1 MSDDPSTEPR
11 PLEWG
16 TATIGPDESGPV
28 WHFGSLRLSAHRP
41 DTEILLK
48 SEHEGGEIGEWVR
61 WHAPQG
67 ATFSFRPELPDRPI
81 IVAPERPYRLPPR
94 GESLVFVGIPL
105 FARLSMT
112 IGATTQDLADYASI
126 VLSDTWWGTFV
137 EGELAYWVE
146 TRARRHRP
154 EGRIPPHMA
163 LCPFRL
169 VNNSSQALPIERF
182 AVRLDYLSLFET
194 DQGIWTDEVHVH
206 YKGADEGSE
215 IHHTGKAHGAAGT
228 SRRLASSRKPP
239 PKGLRAKT
247 FGRLRALAG
256 AEDR

>member
-1 MSDDPSTEPR
+1 MY
-11 PLEWG
+11 WQ
-16 TATIGPDESGPV
+16 
-28 WHFGSLRLSAHRP
+28 RLSVGDGFDVVP
-41 DTEILLK
+41 DPLDNDYGYAMGQAGNL
-48 SEHEGGEIGEWVR
+48 VR
-61 WHAPQG
+61 WHAPSG

-105 FARLSMT
+105 FARLSMEVGT
-112 IGATTQDLADYASI
+112 SSQDLEDFPSI

-154 EGRIPPHMA
+154 EGPIPQHMA

-194 DQGIWTDEVHVH
+194 DQGIWTDEVHVR
-206 YKGADEGSE
+206 YRGADEGSE
-215 IHHTGKAHGAAGT
+215 IHHTGKAHAEAGPGT
-228 SRRLASSRKPP
+228 RLAGPRKPP
-239 PKGLRAKT
+239 PKGLSAKT